1 MYDIPLPSCAVS
13 SAYVP
18 LAFALVSSSFVFLGF
33 VVVVVAFFLSCIYI
47 FFGVSFRPTFFA
59 AKQGIPAGEQRL
71 IFAGRQLE
79 GDRTVSDYDLQKEST
94 IHLVSFY

>member
-1 MYDIPLPSCAVS
+1 MAC
-13 SAYVP
+13 VP
-18 LAFALVSSSFVFLGF
+18 GFRAGIVVFLDVFLGF
-33 VVVVVAFFLSCIYI
+33 VVVVAFSGYFV
-47 FFGVSFRPTFFA
+47 FVGVSFRPTSA

-94 IHLVSFY
+94 IHLVSLIVS

>member
-1 MYDIPLPSCAVS
+1 MFVGVS
-13 SAYVP
+13 S
-18 LAFALVSSSFVFLGF
+18 
-33 VVVVVAFFLSCIYI
+33 
-47 FFGVSFRPTFFA
+47 RPTFA

-94 IHLVSFY
+94 IHLVSLVVP

>member
-1 MYDIPLPSCAVS
+1 MAC
-13 SAYVP
+13 VP
-18 LAFALVSSSFVFLGF
+18 GFRAGIVVFLDVFLGF
-33 VVVVVAFFLSCIYI
+33 VVVAFSGYFV
-47 FFGVSFRPTFFA
+47 FVGVSFRPTSA

-94 IHLVSFY
+94 IHLVSLIVS